1 MSEKVQMPPKPGIY
15 PNIPNSK
22 YHADTTTLS
31 SSGAKL
37 LATQGGAARFKARL
51 EAPPAPSEALLFG
64 TAAHAYILEG
74 VKPEV
79 FTKTK
84 TLTSKAAQEKIKE
97 LGDTPLVTSEGWD
110 RLQAMREAVLA
121 NPLAA
126 RLLQAKGKAEQS
138 IYWQHPYGA
147 ILRCRPDWLP
157 EEEDNTL
164 GFLPIVDL
172 KTTSDATPAGFRRSC
187 FQLGYHQSAAWYATG
202 LAATHISTNA
212 RMVFIAV
219 EKTPPYLVGVYTLSE
234 EALHVGARLNEKA
247 VHVWQRCKLFDE
259 WPGISSGLKELDIKP
274 YEIPSDLPSEL
285 GDAWQPYSL

>member
-74 VKPEV
+74 VKPEAS
-79 FTKTK
+79 TKTK

-247 VHVWQRCKLFDE
+247 VHIWQRCKLFDE

>member
-1 MSEKVQMPPKPGIY
+1 MSEKLKLPPDPGIY
-15 PNIPNSK
+15 SNIPNSE
-22 YHADTTTLS
+22 YHADPNSLS

-37 LATQGGAARFKARL
+37 LAMPGGPAKFKAKQVI
-51 EAPPAPSEALLFG
+51 PPVPSEALMFG

-247 VHVWQRCKLFDE
+247 VHIWQRCKLFDE

-285 GDAWQPYSL
+285 GETWQL

>member
-219 EKTPPYLVGVYTLSE
+219 EKTPPYLVGVYTPSE
-234 EALHVGARLNEKA
+234 EALRVGAALNEKA
-247 VHVWQRCKLFDE
+247 ISIWQRCRLFDE
-259 WPGISSGLKELDIKP
+259 WPGLSSGIKQLDIKP
-274 YEIPSDLPSEL
+274 YEIPANISNEL
-285 GDAWQPYSL
+285 GETWQL

>member
-1 MSEKVQMPPKPGIY
+1 MSEKLKLPPDPGIDS
-15 PNIPNSK
+15 NIPNSE
-22 YHADTTTLS
+22 YHADPNSLS

-37 LATQGGAARFKARL
+37 LAMPGGPAKFKAKQVI
-51 EAPPAPSEALLFG
+51 PPVPSEALMFG

-247 VHVWQRCKLFDE
+247 VHIWQRCKLFDE

>member
-247 VHVWQRCKLFDE
+247 VHIWQRCKLFDE

-285 GDAWQPYSL
+285 GETWQL

>member
-247 VHVWQRCKLFDE
+247 VHIWQRCKLFDE

>member
-1 MSEKVQMPPKPGIY
+1 MSEKLKLPPDPGIY
-15 PNIPNSK
+15 SNIPNSE
-22 YHADTTTLS
+22 YHADPNSLS

-37 LATQGGAARFKARL
+37 LAMPGGPAKFKAKQVI
-51 EAPPAPSEALLFG
+51 PPVPSEALMFG

-138 IYWQHPYGA
+138 IYWKHANGA
-147 ILRCRPDWLP
+147 MLRCRPDWLP
-157 EEEDNTL
+157 CEEDEAL

-187 FQLGYHQSAAWYATG
+187 FQLGYHQSAAWYASG

-247 VHVWQRCKLFDE
+247 VHIWQRCKLFDE

>member
-1 MSEKVQMPPKPGIY
+1 MSEELQLPPKPGIY
-15 PNIPNSK
+15 PNIPNSE
-22 YHADTTTLS
+22 YHADTKSLS

-37 LATQGGAARFKARL
+37 LVAQGGPARFKARL
-51 EAPPAPSEALLFG
+51 ENPPAPSEALLFG

-97 LGDTPLVTSEGWD
+97 LGDTPLVTSEGWE

-138 IYWQHPYGA
+138 IYWQHPHGA
-147 ILRCRPDWLP
+147 LLRCRPDWLP
-157 EEEDNTL
+157 DEEDSEL

-202 LAATHISTNA
+202 LAGANISTNA

-219 EKTPPYLVGVYTLSE
+219 EKTPPYLVGVYTPSE
-234 EALHVGARLNEKA
+234 EALRVGAALNEKA
-247 VHVWQRCKLFDE
+247 ISIWQRCRLFDE
-259 WPGISSGLKELDIKP
+259 WPGLSSGIKQLDIKP
-274 YEIPSDLPSEL
+274 YEIPANISNEL
-285 GDAWQPYSL
+285 GETWQL

>member
-84 TLTSKAAQEKIKE
+84 TLTSKAAQDRIKD
-97 LGDTPLVTSEGWD
+97 LGDTPLVTAEGWE
-110 RLQAMREAVLA
+110 RLQAMKEAVLA

-247 VHVWQRCKLFDE
+247 VHIWQRCKLFDE
-259 WPGISSGLKELDIKP
+259 WPGISSGIKQLDIKP
-274 YEIPSDLPSEL
+274 YEIPANISNEL
-285 GDAWQPYSL
+285 GETWQPYSL

>member
-202 LAATHISTNA
+202 LAATNISTNA

-247 VHVWQRCKLFDE
+247 VHIWQRCKLFDE

>member
-202 LAATHISTNA
+202 LAATNISTNA

-247 VHVWQRCKLFDE
+247 VHIWQRCKLFDE

-285 GDAWQPYSL
+285 GETWQPYSL